1 MTWQQSSVPDSD
13 VRKISFKDFTLRTST
28 PIHPRKSSDFSG
40 TFDLGE
46 YDVEPDFDVE
56 PDSYVEPDS
65 NVEPKSDAEPESDV
79 EPNLFLTD
87 FNNERDLPDEVAPSR
102 ALDSLGRLID
112 LGRDSLRKPDISIVH
127 QSISTDPLQWSSRDH
142 ISHGNDKIICMVE
155 NKLKD
160 KKAAVK
166 QLEGYAKD
174 YGYESSPLMR
184 LFTFVIGDRGLEV
197 ELGPII
203 LM

>member
-28 PIHPRKSSDFSG
+28 PIHPRESSDFLG

-46 YDVEPDFDVE
+46 YD
-56 PDSYVEPDS
+56 VEPDS